1 MKIPPVR
8 RDDRPTENRIL
19 RKKSDAREKIVKTA
33 IGLFKRHGYAS
44 TTMDQIAKTADVAR
58 KTLYNYFP
66 VKEAIADAYVRATSN
81 RIAEESLVAVSSLPD
96 TKSRLIAALSN
107 AYTWVEANPEITAV
121 VIGHR
126 FKMSFWESDK
136 PQEETGTQRIVAE
149 IIRMGQENGEIR
161 SDITAQIVVRYVDM
175 LRGSMLSEWLK
186 APTKYDMQREI
197 PGIVDVIL
205 FGIGAVI
212 AKDRKKIKT
221 VKNKKR
227 L

>member
-1 MKIPPVR
+1 MR
-8 RDDRPTENRIL
+8 RDDRPAENRIL

-44 TTMDQIAKTADVAR
+44 TTMDQIAKAADVAR

-81 RIAEESLVAVSSLPD
+81 RIAEESLVAVRSLPD

-186 APTKYDMQREI
+186 APAKYDMQREI

-212 AKDRKKIKT
+212 AKDHKKIKRLKT
-221 VKNKKR
+221 KNGYE
-227 L
+227 